1 MSKISERDIESLLE
15 LFERSDWRELH
26 VWGEGIDLFVSKDPQ
41 ARRPKARTGDGAAA
55 RARAPQTGAR
65 AAGPEPARTDASA
78 ARPPADVPAHWIP
91 VRAPCLGTFYLAP
104 KPGAPPF
111 VALGQRV
118 TPETEICLVEVM
130 KLFTT
135 VRAGVTGIVRK
146 LPVADAELVE
156 FDQPLIYIEPDA

>member
-26 VWGEGIDLFVSKDPQ
+26 VWGEGVDLFVSKDPQ
-41 ARRPKARTGDGAAA
+41 ARRPEARIDGGAAA
-55 RARAPQTGAR
+55 RTAAPQTDVR
-65 AAGPEPARTDASA
+65 AAGPEPARTDASV
-78 ARPPADVPAHWIP
+78 ARPPADTPAHWIP

-146 LPVADAELVE
+146 LLVADGDLVE
-156 FDQPLIYIEPDA
+156 FDQPLFYIEPDA